1 MSESINFQKLDIF
14 LFCSDVDK
22 AFVLVGG
29 DRADNSQKLY
39 QWILRKSEREEI
51 LQMLEDSL
59 CFEGLACDEIR
70 CKTTREI
77 MKVIHERENV

>member
-1 MSESINFQKLDIF
+1 MNNFINLSKIDIF
-14 LFCSDVDK
+14 AFSSDVDK

-29 DRADNSQKLY
+29 DRAHHSQKLY

-77 MKVIHERENV
+77 MKAIHERENV